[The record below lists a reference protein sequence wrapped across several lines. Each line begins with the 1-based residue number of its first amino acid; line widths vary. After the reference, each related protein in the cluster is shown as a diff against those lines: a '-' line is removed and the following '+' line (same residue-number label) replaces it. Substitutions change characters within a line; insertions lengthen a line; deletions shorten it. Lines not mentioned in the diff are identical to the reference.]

1 MLALNLSAGWD
12 IRSMSLAKTIK
23 DFIVGHLNLL
33 TNNPVGK
40 AETFA
45 LGKALVSGFTSQA
58 GALECRDIVG
68 REFASR
74 DDF

>member
-1 MLALNLSAGWD
+1 
-12 IRSMSLAKTIK
+12 MSLAKTIK